1 MYDKAPG
8 NCYHPGLIGNLKW
21 QLDFTDLLK
30 KVPPRVSVSAGVQ
43 EQEVDLR

>member
-1 MYDKAPG
+1 MTRPPVIVTI
-8 NCYHPGLIGNLKW
+8 PGLIGNLKW

-30 KVPPRVSVSAGVQ
+30 KVPPRASVSAGVQ